1 MRTSFRIYREILAGH
16 LLSPTNKFHQAVQSL
31 CSSFVQATV
40 QLHLRCCSV
49 FVPTANKFHYV
60 FNMRD
65 LTNVFMA
72 VLFCSNDS
80 VKTPK
85 DMTRLWAHETQ
96 RAYRDKLA
104 VSRDVETFDKAQV
117 DILRKHFEDVDDGQV
132 ISPLV
137 FCHFAKGIGEC
148 KYAQIDKWRDL
159 GKMLCVMCQCVMVSC
174 VWVQYI

>member
-72 VLFCSNDS
+72 VLFSESNFVENSKLGS
-80 VKTPK
+80 V
-85 DMTRLWAHETQ
+85 
-96 RAYRDKLA
+96 
-104 VSRDVETFDKAQV
+104 S
-117 DILRKHFEDVDDGQV
+117 
-132 ISPLV
+132 
-137 FCHFAKGIGEC
+137 
-148 KYAQIDKWRDL
+148 
-159 GKMLCVMCQCVMVSC
+159 
-174 VWVQYI
+174 